1 MNLQTAQDMLAS
13 QLTDVNGAT
22 LDPNSTTIQYYISQA
37 MWEYSRF
44 RNFER
49 RYGEG
54 ACATDVQVGSTSIY
68 AVGGP
73 FTSGSTVIVDAYT
86 SYAETL
92 TVTSVERV
100 PPNSDPILT
109 GSPVI
114 LNLATPTTIAH
125 YAGISPIFN
134 QNMGLTLVVGQS
146 QYVMPGDWIRVNEQ
160 SWNQA
165 IGLVPPATQNF
176 YGRVYVQSEGLQPT
190 GWGISQPFL
199 SGAGGIPGA
208 FLGIPALNNN
218 ATNLPFGVACAKYEW
233 IGTSPTILNI
243 WPAPQ
248 VANTLYFTYWAVQQ
262 PQTIPDYDTDA
273 IVAYGRYLGLTQ
285 NANYL
290 STSPDLRDIRQD
302 ITNSRAAAN
311 LRELAQEA
319 LKDFKAKI
327 SHRPFMV
334 TG

>member
-1 MNLQTAQDMLAS
+1 MNLLFAQEMLAS
-13 QLTDVNGAT
+13 QLVDVNGAT
-22 LDPNSTTIQYYISQA
+22 LTPDSTAINYYISQA
-37 MWEYSRF
+37 IWAYSRF

-54 ACATDVQVGSTSIY
+54 ACAQDVPIGSTSIY

-73 FTSGSTVIVDAYT
+73 FTANSTVIIDAYT
-86 SYAETL
+86 PYAETV
-92 TVTSVERV
+92 TVSSISRV
-100 PPNSDPILT
+100 PPGSDPVIT
-109 GSPVI
+109 GNPVL
-114 LNLATPTTIAH
+114 LNLSAPTTIAH

-134 QNMGLTLVVGQS
+134 QNMGLTFVVGQS
-146 QYVMPGDWIRVNEQ
+146 QYIMPGDWIRVNAQ
-160 SWNQA
+160 SWDHA
-165 IGLVPPATQNF
+165 IGVTPPANQTL
-176 YGRVYVQSEGLQPT
+176 YSRVYVQSEGLQPT

-218 ATNLPFGVACAKYEW
+218 ATNLPFGVACAQYKW
-233 IGTSPTILNI
+233 VGTSPTILNI

-248 VANTLYFTYWAVQQ
+248 MANTLYFTYWAVQQ

-273 IVAYGRYLGLTQ
+273 IIAYGRYLGLTE

-302 ITNSRAAAN
+302 VKSSEAAAN
-311 LRELAQEA
+311 LRELAQKA
-319 LKDFKAKI
+319 LNEFNSKI
-327 SHRPFMV
+327 AHRPVMV